1 MKAEVVNREER
12 KGSSRVVTL
21 TWEVWKT
28 SGGSG
33 VEGADRAKGREQWER
48 NPHGMGRGEKRG
60 AVGRSQEQHSAPKRA
75 EADFQVKCHVMIV

>member
-21 TWEVWKT
+21 TWEGWKT
-28 SGGSG
+28 SRGSG

-48 NPHGMGRGEKRG
+48 NPHGMGKRREEG
-60 AVGRSQEQHSAPKRA
+60 SSGQEPRTTFCTKTDRS
-75 EADFQVKCHVMIV
+75 